1 VLDIGTE
8 LAKRYRIDSWLG
20 RGPLGNIYLAE
31 DLEQHRRVAVKGL
44 RPDLAANPTFM
55 WGLRHE
61 AQVLNQTPEPGSLRP
76 EGVVE
81 ADQGAYVLVNY
92 EPGMGLQELEE
103 RWPRTGYFARSWDS
117 APASETD
124 EDALAARPAVDTEAP
139 AAGLAEAGEGGATGA
154 SSVAAAGPVSKVEEA
169 SRVSADGSG
178 TTAGNGPAPA
188 GTNPP
193 GDAGESAPVGVEPG
207 RAASQDYAPP
217 APSSGRPSLGE
228 RGALVTVNGA
238 PEASDPGPARLPA
251 RAAWPMPSSTTI
263 GVLLLTVLVI
273 ALVIAAWLRG
283 PGLLLEDLSARAAP
297 GVLAAGTATG
307 TLSASATPVAT
318 GAPEVALLPSGS
330 SSATPGPTLAQPA
343 AGAAPASATA
353 PTATAPTQ
361 PPPASAYA
369 LIQAPANLRQGPGPN
384 YAVLTVLQPGDQAAI
399 TGQSQDRS
407 WWQVRTADG
416 QTGWL
421 FTSLVTAKGQVDQVP
436 VVAPPNT
443 TAPGPST
450 TASATPVPANGI
462 PTATENPTDTPT
474 PTPTPSATA
483 PSATASA
490 VLDACPSAP
499 AGPFARLPAG
509 QDRLGCPSSGLSS
522 TDFAHQEFEHGQMLY
537 RHDLRTIYVLYI
549 DGTWSAFH
557 DNYVEGEPFQL
568 QQFNPPDGLKQPIK
582 GFDRIWEQ
590 PAVRG
595 RLGWGTRDEASVIQ
609 GQAQA
614 FERGQAMWVDRPGY
628 LTVYFLLFADGT
640 WVEYH

>member
-31 DLEQHRRVAVKGL
+31 DLEQHRLVAVKEL

-61 AQVLNQTPEPGSLRP
+61 AQVLNQTPEPESLRP

-103 RWPRTGYFARSWDS
+103 RWPRTNYFARSWDS
-117 APASETD
+117 APASATD
-124 EDALAARPAVDTEAP
+124 EDALAARPVVDPEAP
-139 AAGLAEAGEGGATGA
+139 AAGLAEAGEGSATGA
-154 SSVAAAGPVSKVEEA
+154 SSVAAAGPVSEVKEA
-169 SRVSADGSG
+169 SRVSADGPG
-178 TTAGNGPAPA
+178 TTAENGPASA

-193 GDAGESAPVGVEPG
+193 GDAGESAPVGVESG
-207 RAASQDYAPP
+207 RAASQNYVPP
-217 APSSGRPSLGE
+217 APSSERPSLGE
-228 RGALVTVNGA
+228 RGSRVTVNGA
-238 PEASDPGPARLPA
+238 PEASDPGPAGLPA

-283 PGLLLEDLSARAAP
+283 PGLLVQDPSVRAAP

-307 TLSASATPVAT
+307 RLSASATPMAT

-330 SSATPGPTLAQPA
+330 SSAAPGPTLARPA
-343 AGAAPASATA
+343 AGAAP
-353 PTATAPTQ
+353 TQ
-361 PPPASAYA
+361 PPPAIATQPPQASPTPTPASAYA

-407 WWQVRTADG
+407 WWQVRTADA

-421 FTSLVTAKGQVDQVP
+421 FASLVTAQGQVNQVP
-436 VVAPPNT
+436 VVPSPNT
-443 TAPGPST
+443 A
-450 TASATPVPANGI
+450 AAAATPAPAHGI
-462 PTATENPTDTPT
+462 PTATQNPTDTPA
-474 PTPTPSATA
+474 PTPTS
-483 PSATASA
+483 SATASA
-490 VLDACPSAP
+490 VLGACPRAP

-590 PAVRG
+590 PAVRA

-614 FERGQAMWVDRPGY
+614 FERGQAMWVNRPGN
-628 LTVYFLLFADGT
+628 LTAYFLLFADGT
-640 WVEYH
+640 WAEYK